1 MLRGALTAAPREWRN
16 TQSRDVG
23 TWPVPT
29 SAFKGVALPKTR
41 ACFSQSHPK
50 NVNSLPPSIG
60 ELKSGGRGGG
70 GAAARD
76 GLLNAL

>member
-60 ELKSGGRGGG
+60 ELKWGGRGVGVG
-70 GAAARD
+70 RRRRMAY
-76 GLLNAL
+76 